1 MGWVSSTYIKFL
13 IGNFSLKGSVLMP
26 ESRYVSLLKLC
37 RERLGWL
44 NIPEGFGSSFLTEF
58 RSLENEY

>member
-26 ESRYVSLLKLC
+26 ESHYV
-37 RERLGWL
+37 
-44 NIPEGFGSSFLTEF
+44 IVFLSYVEKG
-58 RSLENEY
+58 